1 MTPEEIKAMSAAKI
15 AKYLVEYQK
24 WRRGEPPY
32 DYVVIPSHRQPFSAK
47 ELGAII
53 DRAVELLKEAHNG

>member
-1 MTPEEIKAMSAAKI
+1 MTLEEINEMSAVKVA
-15 AKYLVEYQK
+15 AHLVEYQK

-32 DYVVIPSHRQPFSAK
+32 DYGLVSRPHPFAPY

-53 DRAVELLKEAHNG
+53 GRAVELLKEAK